1 MTIMNRFAFYGRV
14 STEDQQDP
22 KSSRNWQLARSRQV
36 IEPAGEIVEEYF
48 DIGQSRSLPWKR
60 RPEAAR
66 LLDAFRDP
74 RRGFDAVVIGE
85 PQRAFYG
92 NQFGLT
98 FPVFVHYGIGLWV
111 PEVGGAVDPG
121 SEAHDLVM
129 SLYGG
134 MSKGE
139 RSRIKTRV
147 RTAMASQA
155 AIEGRFLGGRP
166 PYGYLLADAGPHP
179 NPGKAVNGQRLRVL
193 APDPTAAPVVARIF
207 DEFIAGKGLHLIAE
221 DLNRD
226 GIASPSGH
234 DPDRNTH
241 RASGRGRWAKSAI
254 RAILHN
260 PRYTGFEVWNKQR
273 KDEVLIDVDDVSL
286 GHETRMRWND
296 TSQWIWSPDPTHEPL
311 VTLEQYQA
319 AQAIFGENTRTRRA
333 PTQRRNYQLAGLMRC
348 GKCGRRMQGQ
358 WNHGRAYYRCKFTE
372 DYPGC
377 DDHPKSIYV
386 KESAVVDGLNRFLND
401 AFHADIDRTIETLAA
416 VDEPDPRADER
427 HAELTAELTAQIA
440 DCDRRLAKYRSALD
454 APDAEIGPFITWIA
468 EVERE
473 RKTLQAQL
481 GRSVPGGKLTKTQVR
496 ALVDALQ
503 DIVTLLA
510 EADETDRNELYQE
523 LGISLT
529 YHPEGR
535 VQVEALPR
543 GVMVRVG
550 GGT

>member
-1 MTIMNRFAFYGRV
+1 MKRFAFYGRV

-22 KSSRNWQLARSRQV
+22 QSSRNWQLARSRQV
-36 IEPAGEIVEEYF
+36 IEPAGGVIVAEFF

-60 RPEAAR
+60 RPEASR

-74 RRGFDAVVIGE
+74 ARGFDAVVIGE

-98 FPVFVHYGIGLWV
+98 FPVFVHYGVELWV

-166 PYGYLLADAGPHP
+166 PYGYRLVDAGPHP
-179 NPGKAVNGQRLRVL
+179 NPGKTANGQRLRGL
-193 APDPTAAPVVARIF
+193 APDPSAAPVVQRIF
-207 DEFIAGKGLHLIAE
+207 DEFLNGAGLHLIAQG
-221 DLNRD
+221 LNRD
-226 GIASPSGH
+226 MISSPSGH
-234 DPDRNTH
+234 DPARNTH
-241 RASGRGRWAKSAI
+241 RATGRGRWAKSAI
-254 RAILHN
+254 RAILNN
-260 PRYTGFEVWNKQR
+260 PRYTGFGVWNKQR
-273 KDEVLIDVDDVSL
+273 KDEVLVDVDDVGL

-296 TSQWIWSPDPTHEPL
+296 TTQWIWSREPVHDAL
-311 VTLEQYQA
+311 VTIEEFEAVQA
-319 AQAIFGENTRTRRA
+319 MFGTNKRTRRA
-333 PTQRRNYQLAGLMRC
+333 PTQGRSYQLAGLMRC

-358 WNHGRAYYRCKFTE
+358 WNHGRAYYRCMFTE

-386 KESAVVDGLNRFLND
+386 KESAVVDGLNRFLDEKFNE
-401 AFHADIDRTIETLAA
+401 DIDRTVEALAGN
-416 VDEPDPRADER
+416 DEPNPEAEQRQ
-427 HAELTAELTAQIA
+427 AELRARIA
-440 DCDRRLAKYRSALD
+440 DCDRRLERYRTALEF
-454 APDAEIGPFITWIA
+454 AEGEIGSIAKWIT

-473 RKTLQAQL
+473 RNTLQVQL
-481 GRSVPGGKLTKTQVR
+481 GRSVPGGKLSKPQIR
-496 ALVDALQ
+496 ALVDALR

-510 EADETDRNELYQE
+510 EADEDDRNELYQQ
-523 LGISLT
+523 LGVSLT
-529 YHPEGR
+529 YHADGR
-535 VQVEALPR
+535 VLVEALPR